1 MGRALEVIHM
11 AEQATAMQTR
21 KETTPALLKLTTP
34 TDLFKQV
41 EDLYNSITRRAF
53 EIFENNGRVFGHDL
67 EDWFQAESEL
77 LHPIH
82 IDIAESNEG
91 LTVRA
96 EVPGFKADDLQV
108 SLEGNRLT
116 ITGKR
121 ETREERKDE
130 KTIYKERCSDRILR
144 VIDLPAEVDAG
155 KAVATLKDGLLELKA
170 PKTPPAKSIPIKTKA
185 A

>member
-1 MGRALEVIHM
+1 M
-11 AEQATAMQTR
+11 AEQATKMQTK
-21 KETTPALLKLTTP
+21 KETTPAPLKLMAP
-34 TDLFKQV
+34 TELFKHI
-41 EDLYNSITRRAF
+41 EELYDSITRRAF
-53 EIFENNGRVFGHDL
+53 EIFENNGRMLGRHL

-82 IDIAESNEG
+82 IDVAEAKDG
-91 LTVRA
+91 LTVHA

-108 SLEGNRLT
+108 SLERNRLT

-144 VIDLPAEVDAG
+144 VIDLPVEIDAE

-170 PKTPPAKSIPIKTKA
+170 PKAAPAKNIPIKTKA

>member
-1 MGRALEVIHM
+1 M
-11 AEQATAMQTR
+11 AEQATAMETR
-21 KETTPALLKLTTP
+21 KESTPAPLKLTAP
-34 TDLFKQV
+34 TDLFKHI
-41 EDLYNSITRRAF
+41 EDLYDSITRRAF
-53 EIFENNGRVFGHDL
+53 EIFENNGRMLGRDL

-82 IDIAESNEG
+82 IDVAESKDS
-91 LTVRA
+91 LTVHA
-96 EVPGFKADDLQV
+96 EVPGFKADDLKV

-130 KTIYKERCSDRILR
+130 KAIYKERCSDRMLR
-144 VIDLPAEVDAG
+144 VIDLPAEVDTG
-155 KAVATLKDGLLELKA
+155 KAVATLKDGLLEVKV
-170 PKTPPAKSIPIKTKA
+170 PKTAPAKSIPITTKA